1 MKQIGLQQILEI
13 IDKKFGYAQDPD
25 IVRLLRENNV
35 QDKYLHLLER
45 KYFNRFLIY
54 YAAEHGYSEYRE
66 IVHINERATKGCL
79 YEYKDI
85 MKFLKDP
92 KTVDRINTQL
102 HKKTVDAGPY
112 GLIPKCV
119 YMDYMEEK
127 LGIEEV
133 YEGGYTRK
141 QLELMSVPEEYLEEA
156 YHDYELKIQDLMREL
171 EKYKIRQK
179 DIEMELQHRKDS
191 KGHQ

>member
-1 MKQIGLQQILEI
+1 MKQIGLKHVLEI

-25 IVRLLRENNV
+25 VIRLLRENNV

-45 KYFNRFLIY
+45 KYLNRYLNY
-54 YAAEHGYSEYRE
+54 YAKEHGYSEYRE
-66 IVHINERATKGCL
+66 IVHVNERATKGCL

-92 KTVDRINTQL
+92 KTVDRINNQL
-102 HKKTVDAGPY
+102 HQKTVDAGPY
-112 GLIPKCV
+112 GLIPKCI

-191 KGHQ
+191 NGHQ